1 MPNDKCQ
8 MPNDNGKRQRQ
19 QILTQRTQRK
29 AEMGGNGKAET
40 GNRKETANEEKGTW
54 YLFPENVTLFSTA
67 VPRPA

>member
-1 MPNDKCQ
+1 
-8 MPNDNGKRQRQ
+8 
-19 QILTQRTQRK
+19 
-29 AEMGGNGKAET
+29 MGGNGKAET